1 MSPEKSN
8 SLDTGSHNN
17 LLELSPIAHFTVAAL
32 RLAVRL
38 YD

>member
-1 MSPEKSN
+1 MSPEKFN
-8 SLDTGSHNN
+8 SLNTGSYNN

-32 RLAVRL
+32 HLAVRL